1 MTIERDLHT
10 EPVAQLDLSE
20 YTLVETGTSV
30 RETVAKMRAEK
41 HNCAF
46 ITHNGKLA
54 GIFTDRD
61 VLRRVVDRPD
71 LWDHPVDEV
80 MTHRPKFIRAE
91 QPTGDAL
98 RIMNDFHFRNTPV
111 LEEEALGEGG
121 TIIGNLTHFSIIRY
135 LADHYPES
143 VYNLPPQPDQYAEE
157 REGG

>member
-10 EPVAQLDLSE
+10 EPVAHLDLSE
-20 YTLVETGTSV
+20 YTLIESGTSV
-30 RETVAKMRAEK
+30 RDTVAKMRAEK

-46 ITHNGKLA
+46 ITHDGKLT
-54 GIFTDRD
+54 GLFTDRD

-71 LWDHPVDEV
+71 LWDHPIEEV
-80 MTHRPKFIRAE
+80 MTHQPKTIHAD

-98 RIMNDFHFRNTPV
+98 RIMNDFHFRNAPI
-111 LEEEALGEGG
+111 LNEDG
-121 TIIGNLTHFSIIRY
+121 TIAGNLTHFSIIRY

>member
-1 MTIERDLHT
+1 MSVETDLHT

-20 YTLVETGTSV
+20 YTLVESGTSV
-30 RETVAKMRAEK
+30 RATIAKMRAEN

-46 ITHNGKLA
+46 VTKNGKLT

-71 LWDHPVDEV
+71 LWDHPIQEV
-80 MTHRPKFIRAE
+80 MTHQPKTIRAD

-98 RIMNDFHFRNTPV
+98 QIMNDLHFRNTPV
-111 LEEEALGEGG
+111 LEEDGDIA
-121 TIIGNLTHFSIIRY
+121 GNLTHFSIIRY
-135 LADHYPES
+135 LADHYPEA

>member
-10 EPVAQLDLSE
+10 EPVAQLDLTE
-20 YTLVETGTSV
+20 YTLVESGTTV
-30 RETVAKMRAEK
+30 RDTVAKMRAEK

-46 ITHNGKLA
+46 ITKDGTLT

-71 LWDHPVDEV
+71 LWDHPIEEV
-80 MTHRPKFIRAE
+80 MTHRPQFLRAD

-98 RIMNDFHFRNTPV
+98 RIMNDLHFRNTPI
-111 LEEEALGEGG
+111 LEEDDA
-121 TIIGNLTHFSIIRY
+121 IAGNLTHFSIIRY
-135 LADHYPES
+135 LADHFPEA
-143 VYNLPPQPDQYAEE
+143 VYNLPPQPDVYAEE